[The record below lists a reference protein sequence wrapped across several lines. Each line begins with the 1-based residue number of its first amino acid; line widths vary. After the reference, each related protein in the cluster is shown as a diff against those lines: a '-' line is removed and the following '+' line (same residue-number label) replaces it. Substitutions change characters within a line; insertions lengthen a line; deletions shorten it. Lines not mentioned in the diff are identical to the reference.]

1 VPNVKLA
8 SFAQALSAIIWV
20 NGVLS
25 LLFNWLRPLGAESA
39 DWEAPLLSLQMLVS
53 CGWIGLG
60 IASLRLMMT
69 VHRNFLAIRR

>member
-1 VPNVKLA
+1 V
-8 SFAQALSAIIWV
+8 
-20 NGVLS
+20 
-25 LLFNWLRPLGAESA
+25 
-39 DWEAPLLSLQMLVS
+39 LSLQMLVS